1 MTATIGRAENRKDA
15 PEDTCSRAS
24 RSTPRARQSAD
35 PPKIVAIAVNTKAAA
50 SHTRLR
56 DISPPSYPYNKIVSQ
71 YDALL
76 VLSFGGPEKH
86 EDVIPFLENVLRGR
100 NVPRERMLQVAE
112 HYYHFDGRSPIN
124 DQNRALIA
132 ALKEVVKIPVYWGNR
147 NWYPMLTDTVR
158 QMRDDGIHNAIA
170 FATSAFGSYSGCRQY
185 AEDVDRARAAVEG
198 APQIARIR
206 PFSAHP
212 AFIEAMTDRVRAA
225 LAEVPNGKLIF
236 TAHSI
241 PIAMTQSSPYVDELN
256 RACAAVASA
265 VDRPDWKLVYQS
277 RSGPP
282 GQPWLE
288 PDICDYLREI
298 RADAVIA
305 PIGFL
310 SDHMEVLYDL
320 DTEAR
325 AVCEELG
332 VKMARAGTVETHPAM
347 IRMIAELIETEPA
360 LCPATCCAAPTR
372 PPTR

>member
-1 MTATIGRAENRKDA
+1 MV
-15 PEDTCSRAS
+15 SR
-24 RSTPRARQSAD
+24 
-35 PPKIVAIAVNTKAAA
+35 
-50 SHTRLR
+50 
-56 DISPPSYPYNKIVSQ
+56 

-100 NVPRERMLQVAE
+100 NVPRERMLEVAE

-132 ALKEVVKIPVYWGNR
+132 ALKETVEIPVYWGNR
-147 NWYPMLTDTVR
+147 NWHPMLADTVR
-158 QMRDDGIHNAIA
+158 QMREDGIRKAIA
-170 FATSAFGSYSGCRQY
+170 FVTSAFGSYSGCRQY
-185 AEDVDRARAAVEG
+185 AEDVDRARAAVGEG
-198 APQIARIR
+198 APEISRIR

-225 LAEVPNGKLIF
+225 IAEAPEGRLIF

-241 PIAMTQSSPYVDELN
+241 PVSMAQSSPYVDELN
-256 RACAAVASA
+256 YACRAVASA
-265 VDRPDWKLVYQS
+265 VGRNNWKLVFQS

-298 RADAVIA
+298 RSDVVIA

-332 VKMARAGTVETHPAM
+332 VKMARAGTVETHPAI
-347 IRMIAELIETEPA
+347 IRMIAELIEQESA
-360 LCPATCCAAPTR
+360 ACAATCCLPPAR
-372 PPTR
+372 PSSPPPSR